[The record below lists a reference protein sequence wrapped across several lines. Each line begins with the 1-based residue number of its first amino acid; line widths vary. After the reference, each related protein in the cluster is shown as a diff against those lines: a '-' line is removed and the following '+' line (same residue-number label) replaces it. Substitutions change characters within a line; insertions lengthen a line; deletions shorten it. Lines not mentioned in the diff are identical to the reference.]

1 MKPEE
6 KFLPLNERYSQVYL
20 GRGIHTLGLIGWIL
34 AQTGPADVI
43 VTTFSTSI
51 EFLSGFFN
59 LRKKKLIRSA
69 TMVADLK
76 ASQKT
81 MRLNALLSSCF
92 ENVFLAENHS
102 KVVLIA
108 TDDMKV
114 SVISSQNN
122 TYGGRIECTFVTTDT
137 SIYDNIY
144 ADIGKMIEKS
154 HKINKNGD
162 K

>member
-6 KFLPLNERYSQVYL
+6 KFLPIDKKSNQVYL

-34 AQTGPADVI
+34 SQTGPAEVI

-59 LRKKKLIRSA
+59 LRKKGLITDA

-76 ASQKT
+76 ASKKT
-81 MRLNALLSSCF
+81 MKLDAILDSCF
-92 ENVFLAENHS
+92 EHIHLAENHS

-108 TDDMKV
+108 TDTEKI

-122 TYGGRIECTFVTTDT
+122 TYGGRIECTYVTTDT
-137 SIYDNIY
+137 EIYDNLC
-144 ADIGKMIEKS
+144 ADISTMVEKS
-154 HKINKNGD
+154 LKIK
-162 K
+162 